1 MDKVIHV
8 DSDILG
14 GTPVFC
20 GTRVPVS
27 NLSCKNPPRFH
38 TWGIQNLKVK
48 SEKLKNLNF
57 NNLHFA
63 DRSLSSLSTSCPL
76 RYRF

>member
-27 NLSCKNPPRFH
+27 NLFDYLETGETLDAFLRDFESVQRH
-38 TWGIQNLKVK
+38 QALRVI
-48 SEKLKNLNF
+48 E
-57 NNLHFA
+57 
-63 DRSLSSLSTSCPL
+63 LSKKMIETSTSIL
-76 RYRF
+76 YESVA